1 MSMNMQLYTSR
12 IDTPN
17 YQIGYFNH
25 ITSQSCIRLVVSSEM
40 SRKWKQDSVT
50 TVTQQAM
57 TAVCGLF
64 AQSLVY

>member
-1 MSMNMQLYTSR
+1 MSMNMQLFTSR

-25 ITSQSCIRLVVSSEM
+25 ITRQSCIRRIVSSEM
-40 SRKWKQDSVT
+40 SMKWKQDIVIRAT
-50 TVTQQAM
+50 EPDMPTVR
-57 TAVCGLF
+57 GLF